1 MNDTYLQRTS
11 ISVKDI
17 KKSENFYKNV
27 LNFSKIYHKTIPLN
41 RLTGYPVEDKNKN
54 GSLEL
59 MMLSQGK
66 NKPMLGLMKVDPV
79 NEERTSA
86 LVFYTSKIQY
96 INENFTAYGGKI
108 TMSLRDGESFDFK
121 TNKVKPSLVI
131 MGTDLNNHFI
141 EIIQFKEN
149 K

>member
-1 MNDTYLQRTS
+1 MKDTYLQRTS
-11 ISVKDI
+11 INVTNI
-17 KKSENFYKNV
+17 KESESFYKNV

-41 RLTGYPVEDKNKN
+41 KLKGYPVDDKNKN
-54 GSLEL
+54 GNLEL
-59 MMLSQGK
+59 MMLSQGV
-66 NKPMLGLMKVDPV
+66 NKPMLGLMKITPV
-79 NEERTSA
+79 HEERTSA

-96 INENFTAYGGKI
+96 ISKNFKLYGGNI

-141 EIIQFKEN
+141 EVIQFKGG
-149 K
+149 